1 MCLPTSALI
10 LRGSSYD
17 EINKP
22 ATLKHEYRRVRIP
35 SSISRYVFGTANQSL
50 INLISFLQAKCIFS
64 EKTKLVQASKGTAL
78 GIRLLFTFP
87 LQKKVK
93 DKAVS
98 EPINKLAVGIWDRTA
113 STDSRAPE
121 EVEDPIPD
129 KRRRSRRNS
138 VKISN
143 DGHSLTT
150 STKGDSFKSPLTK
163 NKMSKLE
170 IPLQESSL
178 RRVVRKEL
186 DMYRNTGSGKLNG
199 IIRIIAEPSFLM
211 TCYRL
216 IKSNSGNMTKGST
229 SETLDGINNEW
240 FTKTG
245 KDLLEGRYQF
255 KPARQ
260 VMRPKAN
267 SDKMRSL
274 SIGSPRDKIVQK
286 AIQVVLSA
294 IYEHEF
300 LDVSHGFRPDKS
312 TATALNVL
320 HQRAGPYS

>member
-1 MCLPTSALI
+1 
-10 LRGSSYD
+10 
-17 EINKP
+17 
-22 ATLKHEYRRVRIP
+22 VRIP
-35 SSISRYVFGTANQSL
+35 SSISRYVFGTANQSI

-64 EKTKLVQASKGTAL
+64 EKTKLVQASKGTAH
-78 GIRLLFTFP
+78 GIRSLFT
-87 LQKKVK
+87 LLLNLKVK
-93 DKAVS
+93 ALS

-113 STDSRAPE
+113 STDTRAPY
-121 EVEDPIPD
+121 PLPD

-143 DGHSLTT
+143 DDHSLTT
-150 STKGDSFKSPLTK
+150 STKDDSLKSPLTK

-178 RRVVRKEL
+178 RRVVRKQL
-186 DMYRNTGSGKLNG
+186 DMHRKTGSDKVNG

-211 TCYRL
+211 TCYRF
-216 IKSNSGNMTKGST
+216 IKSNPGNMTKGST
-229 SETLDGINNEW
+229 PETLDGINNEW
-240 FTKTG
+240 FHKTG

-260 VMRPKAN
+260 LMIPKAN
-267 SDKMRSL
+267 SDKMRPL

-312 TATALNVL
+312 TGTALNVL
-320 HQRAGPYS
+320 HQRPYS